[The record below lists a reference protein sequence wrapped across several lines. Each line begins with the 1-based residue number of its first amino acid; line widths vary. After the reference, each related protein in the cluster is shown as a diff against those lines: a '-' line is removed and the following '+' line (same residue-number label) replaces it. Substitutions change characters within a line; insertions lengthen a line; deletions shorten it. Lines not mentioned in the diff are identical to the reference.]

1 MSMMSAVVK
10 KTADQAEFASM
21 PIPKC
26 GPGQVLIKVQSAAL
40 CGTDMHIFEW
50 NAWARSVGIEL
61 PYIMGHEC
69 CGDVVAVGEG
79 VYAVKVGDKVAG
91 ETHIPCGH
99 CYQCMNGEQHICAN
113 LKMFGIHTNGCFA
126 QYAVIPAVCARPI
139 PREISCDIG
148 AVMEPLGT
156 AVRAASEMQ
165 VAGANVMVLGCGP
178 IGLFAVAAALS
189 MGAAK
194 IFATDISPA
203 RLEIAQIM
211 GATQALNPLTQDV
224 AQIVL
229 TKTGNFGV
237 DVVIEA
243 SGKVEA
249 LKDSFRYL
257 RKGGRMALIGL
268 PGKPI
273 ELELG
278 REIVFKEAKIIG
290 IHGRKM
296 FETWTQMENMLAAGK
311 LDVSPVITHKL
322 PLNKWQQGVELAKN
336 GEACK
341 VIYHPWED

>member
-79 VYAVKVGDKVAG
+79 VSAVKVGDKVAG

-99 CYQCMNGEQHICAN
+99 CYQCMNGERHICAN

-243 SGKVEA
+243 SGNVEA

>member
-10 KTADQAEFASM
+10 KTADQAELTSM

-178 IGLFAVAAALS
+178 IGLFAVAAARS

-243 SGKVEA
+243 SGNVEA

-257 RKGGRMALIGL
+257 RKGGRLALIGL

>member
-10 KTADQAEFASM
+10 KTTEQAEFASM

-79 VYAVKVGDKVAG
+79 VSAVKVGDKVAG

-178 IGLFAVAAALS
+178 IGLFAVAAARS

-243 SGKVEA
+243 SGNVEA

>member
-79 VYAVKVGDKVAG
+79 VSAVKVGDKVAG

-178 IGLFAVAAALS
+178 IGLFAVAAARS

-243 SGKVEA
+243 SGNVEA

>member
-10 KTADQAEFASM
+10 KTTEQAEFASM

-50 NAWARSVGIEL
+50 NAWAQSVGIEL

-79 VYAVKVGDKVAG
+79 VSAVKVCDKVAG

-178 IGLFAVAAALS
+178 IGLFAVAAARS

-243 SGKVEA
+243 SGNVEA

>member
-1 MSMMSAVVK
+1 
-10 KTADQAEFASM
+10 
-21 PIPKC
+21 
-26 GPGQVLIKVQSAAL
+26 
-40 CGTDMHIFEW
+40 
-50 NAWARSVGIEL
+50 
-61 PYIMGHEC
+61 
-69 CGDVVAVGEG
+69 
-79 VYAVKVGDKVAG
+79 
-91 ETHIPCGH
+91 
-99 CYQCMNGEQHICAN
+99 
-113 LKMFGIHTNGCFA
+113 
-126 QYAVIPAVCARPI
+126 
-139 PREISCDIG
+139 
-148 AVMEPLGT
+148 MEPLGT

-178 IGLFAVAAALS
+178 IGLFAVAAARS

-224 AQIVL
+224 AQIML
-229 TKTGNFGV
+229 AKTGNFGV

-243 SGKVEA
+243 SGNVEA

-257 RKGGRMALIGL
+257 RKGGRLALIGL